1 MMAICACVA
10 IIISAFNIFIT
21 TGLVGNLS
29 ADQSAMIE
37 LESQLEG
44 LLSADQ
50 AVGIFSAVMY
60 AALILIVIFNVMKII
75 VGIVGFRKAETG
87 TTYFIAWGIVLLVF
101 GVLSL
106 GGLFSLLGICNLL
119 GALWLRFSSS
129 SEEVR
134 IEARGALIWLA
145 FCLRV
150 SRGLFLQAS

>member
-1 MMAICACVA
+1 METTKNTLIRAASIMMAICACVA
-10 IIISAFNIFIT
+10 VIISAFNIFIT

-119 GALWLRFSSS
+119 GGIVAP
-129 SEEVR
+129 
-134 IEARGALIWLA
+134 I
-145 FCLRV
+145 
-150 SRGLFLQAS
+150 LFIIGGSQNKKRAVL

>member
-1 MMAICACVA
+1 
-10 IIISAFNIFIT
+10 
-21 TGLVGNLS
+21 
-29 ADQSAMIE
+29 MIE

-106 GGLFSLLGICNLL
+106 GGLSACWVSAICWA
-119 GALWLRFSSS
+119 ALWLRFSSS

-134 IEARGALIWLA
+134 IRSARCSDLA
-145 FCLRV
+145 PLSV
-150 SRGLFLQAS
+150 

>member
-1 MMAICACVA
+1 METTKNTLIRAASIMMAICACVA

-75 VGIVGFRKAETG
+75 VGIVGFRKAETAPVEVLPG
-87 TTYFIAWGIVLLVF
+87 TTLDITTWEK
-101 GVLSL
+101 
-106 GGLFSLLGICNLL
+106 
-119 GALWLRFSSS
+119 LWR
-129 SEEVR
+129 
-134 IEARGALIWLA
+134 
-145 FCLRV
+145 
-150 SRGLFLQAS
+150 